1 MTAPVKERL
10 LDRIA
15 AVATGGGSSGRRVPL
30 VTVKSAGS
38 FRIYKAE
45 PHRPHREHPTFEC
58 AQAEAKRLA
67 ELSPSDTF
75 VIAQEVGRVSAR
87 RSAR

>member
-15 AVATGGGSSGRRVPL
+15 AVATGGGSAGRKHPL

-38 FRIYKAE
+38 FRVYKAE
-45 PHRPHREHPTFEC
+45 PHRRRREHPTLEC
-58 AQAEAKRLA
+58 AQEEARRLA
-67 ELSPSDTF
+67 ELNPSDTF
-75 VIAQEVGRVSAR
+75 IVAQEVARVSVR
-87 RSAR
+87 RFGR